1 MYAHKIRYSYTSYIW
16 WASTPHTSSPLYPT
30 WIHWLE
36 VITCVGVILG
46 IVIEDGEL
54 LWNNLGIAN

>member
-1 MYAHKIRYSYTSYIW
+1 MYSYTIW
-16 WASTPHTSSPLYPT
+16 WAAWPNTWSPLYPT

-46 IVIEDGEL
+46 ILIEDGILEL
-54 LWNNLGIAN
+54 FWNNLEIAN